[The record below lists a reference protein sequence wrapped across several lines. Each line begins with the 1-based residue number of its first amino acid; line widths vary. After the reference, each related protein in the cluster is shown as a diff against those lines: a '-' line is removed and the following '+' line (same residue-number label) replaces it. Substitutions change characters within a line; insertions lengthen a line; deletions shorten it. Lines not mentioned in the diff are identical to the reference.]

1 VSFQAAG
8 AEQPGDPF
16 GALVRG
22 PGTFARGA
30 DAGPLAGTS
39 FVAKDLFDVA
49 GLPTGAGSPDWEAT
63 HPVPTH
69 TAPAVARLVAAGAT
83 LRGKAHTDELAFS
96 LSGSDSRMGAP
107 RNPACPDR
115 LPGGSSSGSAV
126 AVASG
131 LVDFSLGTDTG
142 GSVRLPASY
151 CGVAGLRST
160 HGRIARDGLVALAP
174 SFDVV
179 GVFAREVATLARAVT
194 VLLDGEPAPWE
205 PGELLVATDAFAE
218 AGDATTVALEPM
230 VAAAARRLG
239 TGPPRAVALAPGPDD
254 LEAHRAAYA
263 VLQGAEAWATHGE
276 WIGRVR
282 PALGAAVAQRFAAGA
297 AVTDEQRA
305 AAGALRE
312 RVRAGLAS
320 LLGSRGV
327 LCLPAAEGPP
337 PPRELAPDAVA
348 PLRARN
354 LRLLATAGL
363 AGAPTLVIPAAR
375 IGGCPLGLA
384 LLGPP
389 GSDEAL
395 LRLGAQLAP

>member
-1 VSFQAAG
+1 MS
-8 AEQPGDPF
+8 DPY
-16 GALVRG
+16 GALV
-22 PGTFARGA
+22 PGTDARASGA
-30 DAGPLAGTS
+30 PGGPLAGRT

-49 GLPTGAGSPDWEAT
+49 GLPTGAGCPEWAAT
-63 HPVPTH
+63 HPVPAQ
-69 TAPAVARLVAAGAT
+69 TASAVLRLLAAGAT

-96 LSGSDSRMGAP
+96 LSGTDSRMGSP

-131 LVDFSLGTDTG
+131 LVEFSLGTDTG

-151 CGVAGLRST
+151 CGIAGLRST
-160 HGRIARDGLVALAP
+160 HGRIPRDGLVALAP

-179 GVFAREVATLARAVT
+179 GVFAREMAVLARVAA
-194 VLLDGEPAPWE
+194 VLLDGAPAPWE
-205 PGELLVATDAFAE
+205 PGELLVASDAFAE
-218 AGDATTVALEPM
+218 AGGANTAALEPAVTA
-230 VAAAARRLG
+230 VARHLG
-239 TGPPRAVALAPGPDD
+239 TDPPRAVTLAPGPDD
-254 LEAHRAAYA
+254 LEAHRAASA
-263 VLQGAEAWATHGE
+263 VLQGSVAWGTHGE
-276 WIGRVR
+276 WIQRER

-297 AVTDEQRA
+297 AVTDEQRT

-312 RVRAGLAS
+312 RVRAGLLA
-320 LLGSRGV
+320 LLGTRGV

-337 PPRELAPDAVA
+337 PPRDVPPDAVA

-375 IGGCPLGLA
+375 IDGCPLGLA